1 MLQTPSILRLGL
13 MTVAHLLALQ
23 GQAHALPLR
32 IEFVGDIML
41 DWGPGHLISN
51 GDDPFAHVSG
61 LLRDADITV
70 GNLECAI
77 AEEGHAVDKPYAFL
91 GRASAL
97 PMLKNYFSAVS
108 IANNH
113 SGDWGQAGFSSQ
125 LELMHKAQLPWFG
138 GGSNREQAH
147 RPLIIIRQGR
157 RVALLGYNEF
167 PPREFEATTTTP
179 GTAWLVEAD
188 VIADIRR
195 ARREEH
201 ADIVIP
207 FLHWGKEFEAQP
219 TPAQRQLAQHF
230 IDAGASAII
239 GAHPHVTQTIEWYK
253 GRPIVYSL
261 GNFMFDY
268 APGDPPKWYGWV
280 VRLSFTEST
289 KAGLEVFP
297 VVLDP
302 AGVPFLSQLP

>member
-1 MLQTPSILRLGL
+1 MLRTRSILRLGL
-13 MTVAHLLALQ
+13 MTLVHLLVQ
-23 GQAHALPLR
+23 QSQAHALPLR

-41 DWGPGHLISN
+41 DGGPGHLISN

-77 AEEGHAVDKPYAFL
+77 ATEGHAVDKVYTFL
-91 GRASAL
+91 GRASAV
-97 PMLKNYFSAVS
+97 PMLKDYFSAVS

-113 SGDWGQAGFSSQ
+113 SGDWGKAGLSSQ
-125 LELMHKAQLPWFG
+125 LELMSKAQLPWFG
-138 GGSNREQAH
+138 GGANLEQAH
-147 RPLIIIRQGR
+147 RPLIISRHGH

-167 PPREFEATTTTP
+167 PPREFEATATTP

-195 ARREEH
+195 AKREGH

-207 FLHWGKEFEAQP
+207 FLHWGKEFET
-219 TPAQRQLAQHF
+219 TPEQSQQLMARRF

-261 GNFMFDY
+261 GNFAFDY

-280 VRLSFTEST
+280 VRLSFAEYST
-289 KAGLEVFP
+289 PGLEVFP
-297 VVLDP
+297 VVLDL
-302 AGVPFLSQLP
+302 AGVPFLSKSP